1 MSDVSAELLIKE
13 LSARFD
19 ALETQQKAMN
29 AIVSTLATTL
39 PREQKNLLKQ
49 ALKEKFDLAINHG
62 APGLKPSFESQKK
75 AVESVVGSLG

>member
-1 MSDVSAELLIKE
+1 MSDVSANLLIKE
-13 LSARFD
+13 LNARFD

-29 AIVSTLATTL
+29 IIVSTLATAL

-62 APGLKPSFESQKK
+62 APGLKSTFESQKK